1 MSSSQSQ
8 TLLDL
13 SNQLARA
20 VERGAESIVAVH
32 ARPQLASTGV
42 HWRDGFVVTTNGTVR
57 RDQDIGVTLPNGK
70 RIGATLQGRDPGTDL
85 AVLRIAGGA
94 LPVATLGEAGAL
106 KPGHLALALARL
118 DEAGPRAAFGT
129 LSVVAGAWRPWGGGG
144 GEIDL
149 LLQSD
154 INLYP
159 GFGGGP
165 LVDAAGQVLGINSGR
180 LSRPYTTTLPV
191 ETVNRVLDQLAS
203 RGYVRRGYLGAA
215 MQPVRLQQQLRSRL
229 GLDRERGLLVHS
241 VQSDSP
247 SAGGGLLVGDVII
260 GIGGKPV
267 VEPEDV
273 LKVLNGDTVGRPL
286 ALELVRGGRLETVEV
301 LIGERPPAR

>member
-1 MSSSQSQ
+1 MPHPYSQ

-13 SNQLARA
+13 SDQLARA

-42 HWRDGFVVTTNGTVR
+42 HWREGWLVTTNGTVR
-57 RDQDIGVTLPNGK
+57 RDQDIGVTLPDGK
-70 RIGATLQGRDPGTDL
+70 RLGAALQGRDPSTDL
-85 AVLRIAGGA
+85 ALLRIPGGA
-94 LPVATLGEAGAL
+94 LPVATPGDAGAL
-106 KPGHLALALARL
+106 KPGNLALALARL
-118 DEAGPRAAFGT
+118 DETGPRAAFGAV
-129 LSVVAGAWRPWGGGG
+129 SVVAGAWRPWGGG
-144 GEIDL
+144 EIDR

-191 ETVNRVLDQLAS
+191 ETVNRVIDQLANH
-203 RGYVRRGYLGAA
+203 GYVRRGYLGAA

-229 GLDRERGLLVHS
+229 GIDREAGLLIS
-241 VQSDSP
+241 TIQPDGP
-247 SAGGGLLVGDVII
+247 SAAGGLLLGDVII
-260 GIGGKPV
+260 GIGGNPIA
-267 VEPEDV
+267 EPEDV
-273 LKVLNGDTVGRPL
+273 LKVLNGDTAGQTL
-286 ALELVRGGRLETVEV
+286 AFDLVRGGRLETVEV
-301 LIGERPPAR
+301 LIGERPRGR